1 MRVLEVGCGVGTN
14 AFELANFADVF
25 VVGIDSDR
33 SKVEKATSLASKRQL
48 SNRVTFIHMP
58 YSELCSSF
66 QRASFDAIYAIESLK
81 SAPAFNTIYASLA
94 YLLRLGCKLAM
105 YEWCWTQALNP
116 HDVDHCRLA
125 ELIEAST
132 QIGHR
137 PVAERSF
144 SCAVSALESS
154 RLQII
159 CQEDLASRGGVA
171 YIPWYSFLDSA
182 VRNSAI
188 LWPLQIGGDGVFG
201 GLTKN
206 AAVVLSQ
213 AGHLQLFTPMAMF
226 VAKQL

>member
-1 MRVLEVGCGVGTN
+1 M
-14 AFELANFADVF
+14 
-25 VVGIDSDR
+25 
-33 SKVEKATSLASKRQL
+33 Q
-48 SNRVTFIHMP
+48 H
-58 YSELCSSF
+58 
-66 QRASFDAIYAIESLK
+66 
-81 SAPAFNTIYASLA
+81 
-94 YLLRLGCKLAM
+94 YLYYIAHLLYGQLAM

-206 AAVVLSQ
+206 AAGVVASRASAGMFKITLNCDISSLTPLS
-213 AGHLQLFTPMAMF
+213 AIHTYGNVRCETIVVTYTYPSCNIRLNTGLCSR
-226 VAKQL
+226 VER

>member
-1 MRVLEVGCGVGTN
+1 M
-14 AFELANFADVF
+14 
-25 VVGIDSDR
+25 
-33 SKVEKATSLASKRQL
+33 Q
-48 SNRVTFIHMP
+48 H
-58 YSELCSSF
+58 
-66 QRASFDAIYAIESLK
+66 
-81 SAPAFNTIYASLA
+81 
-94 YLLRLGCKLAM
+94 YLYYIAHLLYGQLAM

-213 AGHLQLFTPMAMF
+213 AGHLQVCLKSRWT
-226 VAKQL
+226 VTYHH